1 MTPCVTQYQA
11 IVCVTLGWWASNVIV
26 VLCQASAFHSVQD
39 TSLDSFFVFKK
50 NSLHILGVY
59 LDSIEVEGDIDSVY
73 KILGAPA

>member
-11 IVCVTLGWWASNVIV
+11 IVCVIVCVTLGWW
-26 VLCQASAFHSVQD
+26 ASAFHSVQD
-39 TSLDSFFVFKK
+39 TSLDSFFAFKK